1 MQENLEGEMKR
12 LKQLLASILFS
23 LVMTTSAFA
32 GQWMQDTTGWW
43 YQNDDG
49 SYPVNCWQWIDGN
62 GDGIAEY
69 YYFNEHGYCLMS
81 TVTPDGN
88 TVNANGAWVIYG
100 RVQTQVVRTEQT
112 DLSAANPYTS
122 PYTGVNV
129 NPVSVSQPVNPPAES
144 KAAETPVT
152 AMVWLS
158 ATGQKYH
165 RIPNCGNMNP
175 NKARQVSLEEAVAE
189 GYTACKKCY

>member
-12 LKQLLASILFS
+12 LKQLLAAILFS

-32 GQWMQDTTGWW
+32 DQWMQDTAGWW

-49 SYPVNCWQWIDGN
+49 SYPVNCWQWID

-88 TVNANGAWVIYG
+88 TVNADGAWVIYG
-100 RVQTQVVRTEQT
+100 RVQTQVLRTEPV
-112 DLSAANPYTS
+112 DSSAANPYTD
-122 PYTGVNV
+122 VNI
-129 NPVSVSQPVNPPAES
+129 NPASVSLPADPPVES
-144 KAAETPVT
+144 VTAQTSVT

-175 NKARQVSLEEAVAE
+175 NKARQVSLEEAVA
-189 GYTACKKCY
+189 GGFAACKKCY